1 MSKQITPIH
10 LAFIQEAKEA
20 FESSSTLETYSN
32 KDDYEYIALRFG
44 ADRDCIMVY
53 ELGDAVANFVQQ
65 MDPKPGP
72 RIEVRQFAYEME
84 EQLKVNDHKRGWSK
98 EHHEFLSREIGRNHE
113 LLRMALLSED
123 HDKFEITK
131 RCANIANFAMMIAD
145 NYGNLEGGND

>member
-113 LLRMALLSED
+113 
-123 HDKFEITK
+123 
-131 RCANIANFAMMIAD
+131 
-145 NYGNLEGGND
+145 